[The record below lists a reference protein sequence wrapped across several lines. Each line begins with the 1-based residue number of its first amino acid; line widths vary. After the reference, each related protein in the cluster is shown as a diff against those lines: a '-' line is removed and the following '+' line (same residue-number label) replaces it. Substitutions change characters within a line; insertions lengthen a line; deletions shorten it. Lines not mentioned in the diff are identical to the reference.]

1 MSLRI
6 NHNIT
11 ALDGHRNMVNNDAM
25 VSKSI
30 QRLSSGLRINRAA
43 DDAAGLVISEQMR
56 AQIGGLNQAIA
67 NSEQAVT
74 MVQTAEGALDEVNSL
89 LSKGRS
95 LAVHAANSGVNDTNQ
110 LIADQSE
117 LDNIVDSVNR
127 ISNNTQFGTKK
138 ILDGSLSNATSN
150 NSAVA
155 SVALGGDYTK
165 LLTSNS
171 AVPGYHTLR
180 ITQQATQATDKLSM
194 AATDVFSAG
203 TLLAAKGSDLIKKS
217 FTLSV
222 NGAQV
227 NVASGTTKN
236 QFVQQLNAIGSKVG
250 FTAATTGASLT
261 ASGNVQLTANDYGRS
276 FTFNIQFV
284 SGASGASA
292 LAQTKVVGKDSKA
305 TLFLYTGKNQ
315 VGGTASSG
323 STKTLAFSASGG
335 TTFPGGIGLTMV
347 SSGGSTIV
355 LTTNVG
361 TGSASNGFIYGAID
375 GTHSGA
381 VFQVGAN
388 VNQTATVQLQ
398 STNASQLGV
407 GGSGSFSSLAQVK
420 GSSLISGQAN
430 EVLKVIDKAID
441 DITNLRGK
449 LGSFQA
455 NTLETGLNSLRVT
468 QENLTAAESTIRD
481 VDFAQESSNF
491 TRNNILVQSSTA
503 MLAQANQLPQ
513 QVLKLLA

>member
-25 VSKSI
+25 VSRSI

-127 ISNNTQFGTKK
+127 ISANTQFGTKK
-138 ILDGSLSNATSN
+138 ILDGSLSNATT
-150 NSAVA
+150 NSASVA
-155 SVALGGDYTK
+155 SVSLGGDYTK
-165 LLTSNS
+165 LLTSNT
-171 AVPGYHTLR
+171 AVRGYHTLQ
-180 ITQQATQATDKLSM
+180 ITQGATQATDVMSL
-194 AATDVFSAG
+194 AATDVFTAG
-203 TLLAAKGSDLIKKS
+203 TLAAAAGGNLVKKS

-222 NGAQV
+222 NGALL

-236 QFVQQLNAIGSKVG
+236 QFVQQLNAIGAKVG
-250 FTAATTGASLT
+250 FTAATTGAGS
-261 ASGNVQLTANDYGRS
+261 SGNVKLTAKDFGRS
-276 FTFNIQFV
+276 FTFNVQFV

-292 LAQTKVVGKDSKA
+292 LAQTTVAGVDAKA
-305 TLFLYTGKNQ
+305 TLYLYTGGNGI
-315 VGGTASSG
+315 GGTATSG
-323 STKTLAFSASGG
+323 SAAGAQI
-335 TTFPGGIGLTMV
+335 TFTATGAATNPGGIGLTMT

-355 LTTNVG
+355 LSTNVSSG
-361 TGSASNGFIYGAID
+361 ASKGFVYGAID

-441 DITNLRGK
+441 DITNLRGN

-468 QENLTAAESTIRD
+468 QENLTSAESTIRD
-481 VDFAQESSNF
+481 VDFAEESSNF